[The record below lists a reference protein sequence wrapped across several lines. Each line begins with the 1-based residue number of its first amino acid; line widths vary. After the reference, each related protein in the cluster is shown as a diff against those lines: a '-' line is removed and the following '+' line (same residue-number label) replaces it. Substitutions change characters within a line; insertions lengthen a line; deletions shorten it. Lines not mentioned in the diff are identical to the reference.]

1 MFLTYFDMTYDV
13 FHGPISATEW
23 SPSHVRLHQP
33 GRPKWALSTWQPLT
47 WYAFGPNP
55 EISAGASKT
64 IQKGDP
70 KVMYCTFAHTY
81 THRYIYIYR
90 YIYIIYRYIDTYT
103 SAYPYN
109 YISIY
114 ISICLHIYTYHIYSV
129 SKPCARRPGLLSSK
143 WRRWEFIPR
152 LWSYPLLV

>member
-33 GRPKWALSTWQPLT
+33 GRPKWALSTWQPLI

-81 THRYIYIYR
+81 THRYRYIYR
-90 YIYIIYRYIDTYT
+90 YRYRYIHIHLHIHIIT
-103 SAYPYN
+103 YPYTYPYV
-109 YISIY
+109 YIFIHIIY
-114 ISICLHIYTYHIYSV
+114 ILFPSLAVVGLACS
-129 SKPCARRPGLLSSK
+129 ARSGGDGNLFLGCGPIHCWFRKLQ
-143 WRRWEFIPR
+143 
-152 LWSYPLLV
+152 